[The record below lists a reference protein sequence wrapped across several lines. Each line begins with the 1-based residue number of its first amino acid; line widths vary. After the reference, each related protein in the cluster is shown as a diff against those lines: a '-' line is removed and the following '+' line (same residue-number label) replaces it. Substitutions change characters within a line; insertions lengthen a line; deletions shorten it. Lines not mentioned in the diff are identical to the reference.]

1 MKITVE
7 PIRDSTIRSR
17 KKKIT
22 TEKGKTMSVSI
33 AAERHSNPGRT
44 KWDIELAND
53 KEDRTRTNNN
63 GDTEPTENEAMRQ
76 FQMAREEYEDEQKE
90 NTISY
95 EQLASTLT
103 EKLNELA
110 EKDQ

>member
-22 TEKGKTMSVSI
+22 TEKGKTMSVFI
-33 AAERHSNPGRT
+33 KAERHSNPGRT
-44 KWDIELAND
+44 RWEIELAND
-53 KEDRTRTNNN
+53 KEDRTRTNSN
-63 GDTEPTENEAMRQ
+63 GEPTENEAMRQ
-76 FQMAREEYEDEQKE
+76 LQMAREEYENKQKE